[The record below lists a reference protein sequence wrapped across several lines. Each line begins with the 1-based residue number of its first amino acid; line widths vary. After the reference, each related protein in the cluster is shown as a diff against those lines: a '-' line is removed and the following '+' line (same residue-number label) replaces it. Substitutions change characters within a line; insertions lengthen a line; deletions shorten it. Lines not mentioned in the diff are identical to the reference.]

1 MLHGC
6 AGDHRPS
13 SLGIH
18 LIVCTFQ
25 VKATGLLETKDNCW
39 QFFINKVRSLIKIVL
54 CFSPVGSTLRVR
66 ARRFPA
72 LVTCT
77 SINWFYEW
85 PKEALESVSYRF
97 LKSLTEL
104 PDKLKRPVSLFMAHV
119 HSSVND
125 MSLKYLANDRRYN
138 YTTPKSFLEQIMLYV
153 KLLMS
158 KTHDIKYGIHRFQN
172 GIKQLIS
179 CAAQV
184 SQN

>member
-1 MLHGC
+1 MKS
-6 AGDHRPS
+6 A
-13 SLGIH
+13 
-18 LIVCTFQ
+18 
-25 VKATGLLETKDNCW
+25 GLLETKENCW
-39 QFFINKVRSLIKIVL
+39 QFFINKVRTLVKIVL

-66 ARRFPA
+66 SRRFPA

-97 LKSLTEL
+97 LSDLTEL
-104 PDKLKRPVSLFMAHV
+104 STKLKKPVSLFMAHV

-125 MSLKYLANDRRYN
+125 MSLKYLKNDRRYN
-138 YTTPKSFLEQIMLYV
+138 YTTPKSFLEQITLYM
-153 KLLMS
+153 KLLVS
-158 KTHDIKYGIHRFQN
+158 KTNDINYGIFRFQN

-184 SQN
+184 CENINIILIISNNFYN